1 LRFAIV
7 TDSPVLQVLRTG
19 TNRTSLTNTMMEMKK
34 CCNHPYLV
42 REPDFIPT
50 QNAERLKEL
59 VTSSG
64 THLRFVEMRC
74 SCIM

>member
-1 LRFAIV
+1 M
-7 TDSPVLQVLRTG
+7 TDSPLLQVLRTG

-64 THLRFVEMRC
+64 AHLRLLRC
-74 SCIM
+74 SAPDIM